1 MVENRPIFHRFR
13 APELSSCT
21 LLSVFMKTQ
30 QLTAIT
36 YEAIHYSPCFTF
48 KTRWKQS
55 SRISCVVL
63 DLELLYKHT
72 CLGGKKKPLSSKKP
86 KKKKVRQYKLFMWK
100 LYNKD
105 LSCVLS
111 IWWRTWNFLDD
122 KSKTIAQSFMLEF
135 ILNSERL
142 DPWCVK

>member
-30 QLTAIT
+30 QLTDIT

-48 KTRWKQS
+48 KTRWKRS

-72 CLGGKKKPLSSKKP
+72 CLGGKKKKHSHPKNL
-86 KKKKVRQYKLFMWK
+86 KKKKKSLDNINYLCGNFTIKIFPAFLASGEEHEIFLMIKVRLLLRVLCW
-100 LYNKD
+100 N
-105 LSCVLS
+105 LS
-111 IWWRTWNFLDD
+111 
-122 KSKTIAQSFMLEF
+122 
-135 ILNSERL
+135 
-142 DPWCVK
+142 